1 VGQHTDEWYL
11 KQFSVFSFKLK
22 AITEN
27 SKLKTEN
34 SKLFSM
40 AVARTQKEIRQ
51 RAPWW
56 FAGLLVLQLALMA
69 YDARDSVT
77 KQRMIRVWAQALVS
91 PFQRATSS
99 VGNAGSSLF
108 QYIGNLRNAA
118 AENAELRQRV
128 EQMEA
133 ELSQLR
139 ADHDENERLRALLG
153 FKEKSEYKSVTASV
167 IARDPSVWFNT
178 VTINRGSSDGI
189 ELNMP
194 VVTPGGIVGRV
205 VALSPWTAQVLLI
218 TEEHSGVGAVI
229 GQLGQSNA
237 LGSVKGLGNN
247 GLLEMKFVP
256 GLEEVNPGDYVVT
269 TGQDGIYPAGLNV
282 GEVVEVKKGTATT
295 PHTIYLKPGARLN
308 ALEEVAVL
316 LYRPPQTGTPDQVL
330 PNVEK
335 KK

>member
-1 VGQHTDEWYL
+1 
-11 KQFSVFSFKLK
+11 
-22 AITEN
+22 
-27 SKLKTEN
+27 
-34 SKLFSM
+34 M

-69 YDARDSVT
+69 YDARDGVT

-91 PFQRATSS
+91 PFQHAASGA
-99 VGNAGSSLF
+99 GNAGSNLF

-118 AENAELRQRV
+118 AENTQLKQRV

-139 ADHDENERLRALLG
+139 ANRDENERLRALLD
-153 FKEKSEYKSVTASV
+153 FKEKSAYKSVTASV
-167 IARDPSVWFNT
+167 IARDPSLWFDT

-194 VVTPGGIVGRV
+194 VVTPSGIVGRV
-205 VALSPWTAQVLLI
+205 VTLSPWTAQVMLI
-218 TEEHSGVGAVI
+218 TDERAAAGAVV

-247 GLLEMKFVP
+247 GLLEMRYVS

-269 TGQDGIYPAGLNV
+269 TGQDGIYPQGINV

-295 PHTIYLKPGARLN
+295 PHTIYIKPGARLN

-316 LYRPPQTGTPDQVL
+316 LYHPPQTGTPAQVL